1 MSIRLKFFLLA
12 GVISLI
18 LASVSIIG
26 YSTSATNLQDSLEK
40 ELQATVEIQGR
51 SLNSW
56 ILEKTVPGINAANQ
70 MQYFINSDRNT
81 IQNLMKL
88 AENDRDIMAI
98 TNCDE
103 NGLVIS
109 NSADYSGKIEIRT
122 RDWYKNVKSE
132 RKLIFTDVYED
143 ATNGKS
149 VVSAAIPY
157 FDNAGNFFGA
167 ICVDIMIDTLNDEM
181 RQINYR
187 GQGTGMIID
196 KRGKIIASA
205 NNSQSMQDISSTD
218 TFRNMSGKNNGFFT
232 TDDGQ
237 IFAYT
242 TVETTGWIA
251 AIAVPESFVFA
262 SMHNL
267 RITYIFLTLIMLL
280 GIFVTVFFNVNFSNR
295 IIKNIK
301 DIKNLTVQLAR
312 GDLRVADLK
321 VDSKDEFGEL
331 ANAFNSMVHD
341 VRKLIQTLSMTAED
355 VAMSSEKLSSI
366 AQQSSESASHIAD
379 NAVKVAENVDN
390 QMKST
395 STAKKDVD
403 EVFEYMNS
411 VSEKSKTVAANTNLT
426 ADAAKTG
433 EALMND
439 AMLKMSN
446 IEKSFSDVAEMI
458 DKLGT
463 NSQQIGMIVEAISKI
478 ADQTNL
484 LALNAAIEA
493 ARAGETGKGFAVVAD
508 EVRKLAISSRESV
521 EKIKERIEEIQ
532 SDTKKAVES
541 MKHETDEVKTGSNA
555 MNEVNLQF
563 AKIIQMVNQN
573 KKQIDDI
580 SAAVNNLSNGVQK
593 TVAVV
598 DDIDENSQLT
608 AGHIQTISAS
618 TQEQTA
624 SMQEIAASSRTLADI
639 AKDLKNATNKFSV

>member
-433 EALMND
+433 ETLMND

>member
-157 FDNAGNFFGA
+157 FDNTGNFFGA

-205 NNSQSMQDISSTD
+205 DNSQSMQDISSTD
-218 TFRNMSGKNNGFFT
+218 AFRNMSGKNNGFFT

-341 VRKLIQTLSMTAED
+341 VRKLIQTLSTTAED

-411 VSEKSKTVAANTNLT
+411 VAEKSKTVAANTNLT

-433 EALMND
+433 ETLMND

-532 SDTKKAVES
+532 SDTQKAVES

>member
-109 NSADYSGKIEIRT
+109 NSADYTGKIEIRT

-157 FDNAGNFFGA
+157 FDNTGNFFGA

-218 TFRNMSGKNNGFFT
+218 AFRNMSGKNNGFFT

-341 VRKLIQTLSMTAED
+341 VRKLIQTLSTTAED

-411 VSEKSKTVAANTNLT
+411 VAEKSKTVAANTNLT

-433 EALMND
+433 ETLMND

-532 SDTKKAVES
+532 SDTQKAVES

>member
-12 GVISLI
+12 IVTSLI

-40 ELQATVEIQGR
+40 ELLATVEIQGR

-56 ILEKTVPGINAANQ
+56 ILDKTIPGINAANQ
-70 MQYFINSDRNT
+70 MQYFINSDRNS

-103 NGLVIS
+103 NGLIIS
-109 NSADYSGKIEIRT
+109 NSADYSGIIEIRT

-143 ATNGKS
+143 VTNGKS

-157 FDNAGNFFGA
+157 FDNAGNFYGA

-181 RQINYR
+181 KQINYR

-205 NNSQSMQDISSTD
+205 DNSQSMQDISATD
-218 TFRNMSGKNNGFFT
+218 TFRNMSGKINGFFT
-232 TDDGQ
+232 TNDGQ

-242 TVETTGWIA
+242 TVETTGWIV
-251 AIAVPESFVFA
+251 AISVPESFVFA

-301 DIKNLTVQLAR
+301 DIKDLTVQLAQ

-446 IEKSFSDVAEMI
+446 IEKSVSDVAEMI

-521 EKIKERIEEIQ
+521 EKIKDRIEEIQ
-532 SDTKKAVES
+532 SDTQKAVES
-541 MKHETDEVKTGSNA
+541 MKNETDEVKTGSNA

-573 KKQIDDI
+573 KRQIDDI

-624 SMQEIAASSRTLADI
+624 SMQEIAASSRTLANI
-639 AKDLKNATNKFSV
+639 ANDLKNATNKFSV

>member
-109 NSADYSGKIEIRT
+109 NSADYTGKIEIRT

-157 FDNAGNFFGA
+157 FDNTGNFFGA

-218 TFRNMSGKNNGFFT
+218 AFRNMSGKNNGFFT

-341 VRKLIQTLSMTAED
+341 VRKLIQTLSTTAED

-411 VSEKSKTVAANTNLT
+411 VAEKSKTVAANTNLT

-433 EALMND
+433 ETLMND

-532 SDTKKAVES
+532 SDTQKAVES

-598 DDIDENSQLT
+598 DDIDENSQMT

>member
-1 MSIRLKFFLLA
+1 
-12 GVISLI
+12 
-18 LASVSIIG
+18 
-26 YSTSATNLQDSLEK
+26 
-40 ELQATVEIQGR
+40 
-51 SLNSW
+51 
-56 ILEKTVPGINAANQ
+56 
-70 MQYFINSDRNT
+70 
-81 IQNLMKL
+81 
-88 AENDRDIMAI
+88 
-98 TNCDE
+98 
-103 NGLVIS
+103 
-109 NSADYSGKIEIRT
+109 
-122 RDWYKNVKSE
+122 
-132 RKLIFTDVYED
+132 
-143 ATNGKS
+143 
-149 VVSAAIPY
+149 
-157 FDNAGNFFGA
+157 
-167 ICVDIMIDTLNDEM
+167 
-181 RQINYR
+181 
-187 GQGTGMIID
+187 
-196 KRGKIIASA
+196 
-205 NNSQSMQDISSTD
+205 
-218 TFRNMSGKNNGFFT
+218 
-232 TDDGQ
+232 
-237 IFAYT
+237 
-242 TVETTGWIA
+242 
-251 AIAVPESFVFA
+251 
-262 SMHNL
+262 
-267 RITYIFLTLIMLL
+267 MLL

-341 VRKLIQTLSMTAED
+341 VRKLIQTLSTTAED

-411 VSEKSKTVAANTNLT
+411 VAEKSKTVAANTNLT

-433 EALMND
+433 ETLMND

-532 SDTKKAVES
+532 SDTQKAVES